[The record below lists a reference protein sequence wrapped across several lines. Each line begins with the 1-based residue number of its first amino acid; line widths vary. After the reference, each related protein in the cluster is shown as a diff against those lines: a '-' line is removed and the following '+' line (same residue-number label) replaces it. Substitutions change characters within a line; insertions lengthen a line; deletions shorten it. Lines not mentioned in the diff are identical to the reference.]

1 MKVMPLRDYQNEL
14 LDKTRAAYREGYH
27 APCIVAPCGAG
38 KSVITAEMAKCA
50 TEKGNRVL
58 FLVHRQEL
66 CEQIFNTF
74 VKWGVNMH
82 LCQIGMVQT
91 ICRRLSKIAKPSL
104 IITDE
109 NHHSLAGSYRKIYD
123 YWPDVQRVG
132 VTATPIRLNGGGLG
146 DVNDVLI
153 LGPSVKQLISWGNL
167 SPFKY
172 YAPRVIDTSKLRIK
186 HGDYVQA
193 DIEEAFN
200 KNAVYGDVIAHYQ
213 KLSDGLQAICYCASI
228 EQSKKM
234 AFEFSKA
241 GINARHLDG
250 DTPKEVRNSVVQQ
263 FREGIVKILCNVDLI
278 SEGFDVPDCNTAIL
292 LRPTQS
298 LSLYI
303 QQSMRCMRYKPGKT
317 AIIIDHVGNVNRF
330 GMPDVDRSWDLTP
343 KKKGSKKKVEEI
355 PIRQCLE
362 CFAVFRAEDKVCPSC
377 GWKPEKQVREV
388 EEMENEELVEVESQ
402 PFYLD
407 FREPEDCNSLAELQE
422 LARNRGYKSGWA
434 YYQAKRMHL
443 I

>member
-146 DVNDVLI
+146 DVNNVLI

-303 QQSMRCMRYKPGKT
+303 QQAMRCMRYKPGKT

-388 EEMENEELVEVESQ
+388 EEMKNEELVEVESQ

>member
-1 MKVMPLRDYQNEL
+1 M
-14 LDKTRAAYREGYH
+14 
-27 APCIVAPCGAG
+27 
-38 KSVITAEMAKCA
+38 
-50 TEKGNRVL
+50 L

-303 QQSMRCMRYKPGKT
+303 QQAMRCMRYKPGKT

-377 GWKPEKQVREV
+377 GWKTRKTGQRSGRNEK
-388 EEMENEELVEVESQ
+388 
-402 PFYLD
+402 
-407 FREPEDCNSLAELQE
+407 
-422 LARNRGYKSGWA
+422 
-434 YYQAKRMHL
+434 
-443 I
+443 

>member
-1 MKVMPLRDYQNEL
+1 MPLRDYQNEL

-303 QQSMRCMRYKPGKT
+303 QQAMRCMRYKPGKT

-330 GMPDVDRSWDLTP
+330 GMPDVDEAGLNT
-343 KKKGSKKKVEEI
+343 EEK
-355 PIRQCLE
+355 RQQKE
-362 CFAVFRAEDKVCPSC
+362 SRRNTDSPVFGMFCGVSC
-377 GWKPEKQVREV
+377 
-388 EEMENEELVEVESQ
+388 
-402 PFYLD
+402 
-407 FREPEDCNSLAELQE
+407 
-422 LARNRGYKSGWA
+422 
-434 YYQAKRMHL
+434 
-443 I
+443 

>member
-213 KLSDGLQAICYCASI
+213 KLSDGLQAICYCVSI

-263 FREGIVKILCNVDLI
+263 FREGVVKILCNVDLI

-303 QQSMRCMRYKPGKT
+303 QQAMRCMRYKPGKT

-388 EEMENEELVEVESQ
+388 EEMKNEELVEVESQ

-407 FREPEDCNSLAELQE
+407 FREPEDCSSLAELQE

-434 YYQAKRMHL
+434 YYQAKRMQL